1 MARPKPAEPQVMVS
15 YRFPESTARLITRT
29 AQTVG
34 LSRTK
39 FIQMAVRKAAKDIAR
54 AQAKL
59 AEAADTGQASQTGGA
74 YHE

>member
-1 MARPKPAEPQVMVS
+1 MARPKNPEPQVMVS

-29 AQTVG
+29 AQTMG
-34 LSRTK
+34 TSRTK
-39 FIQMAVRKAAKDIAR
+39 LIQMAVRKYAKDIAR

-59 AEAADTGQASQTGGA
+59 AEQEQAGQTEGA